1 MPPRFPHGLKK
12 SPFDM
17 NKGEKFV
24 LGILGLSVG
33 AGLLDMAT
41 SPWSVQDG
49 SDVNEPLPLKDAT
62 TMTTKEDDTS
72 KSKEEIK
79 YTD

>member
-1 MPPRFPHGLKK
+1 
-12 SPFDM
+12 M

-41 SPWSVQDG
+41 SPWNVQDG
-49 SDVNEPLPLKDAT
+49 SDMNEPLPLKVAT
-62 TMTTKEDDTS
+62 TMTTKEDDTL
-72 KSKEEIK
+72 KNNDEIK
-79 YTD
+79 YTDWRIVYRA